1 MPAPRWVAKANKA
14 GLNRF
19 TKFIAP
25 WAPGWA
31 VVIHRGRK
39 SGRTFRT
46 PLWAFRRG
54 SRFVIALTYGSSA
67 DWVRNVLAAG
77 GCEVESRRRRYRLGA
92 PRLYEDDSASDM
104 PAFIRFML
112 RRVIKAPEFL
122 SLDIVGEL
130 PTKKASR
137 DSAPLNEIHPDV
149 HGG

>member
-1 MPAPRWVAKANKA
+1 MPAPRWVARANKI

-19 TKFIAP
+19 TKYIAP

-31 VVIHRGRK
+31 IVVHRGRK

-46 PLWAFRRG
+46 PLWAFRRHNG
-54 SRFVIALTYGSSA
+54 FVIALTYGPET

-77 GCEVESRRRRYRLGA
+77 GCELQTRRRRYQLGA
-92 PRLYEDDSASDM
+92 PVVFRDEDATDM

-122 SLDIVGEL
+122 RLDIVSQL
-130 PTKKASR
+130 AAAR
-137 DSAPLNEIHPDV
+137 
-149 HGG
+149 

>member
-1 MPAPRWVAKANKA
+1 MPAPRWVARANKI

-19 TKFIAP
+19 TKYIAP

-31 VVIHRGRK
+31 IVVHRGRK

-46 PLWAFRRG
+46 PLWAFRRRNG
-54 SRFVIALTYGSSA
+54 FVIALTYGPET

-77 GCEVESRRRRYRLGA
+77 GCELQTRRRRYQLGA
-92 PRLYEDDSASDM
+92 PVVFRDEDATDM

-122 SLDIVGEL
+122 RLDIVNQL
-130 PTKKASR
+130 ATAR
-137 DSAPLNEIHPDV
+137 
-149 HGG
+149 

>member
-1 MPAPRWVAKANKA
+1 MPAPRWVARANKV
-14 GLNRF
+14 GLNRV

-46 PLWAFRRG
+46 PLWAFRRRG
-54 SRFVIALTYGSSA
+54 GYVIALTYGSNS
-67 DWVRNVLAAG
+67 DWVRNVIAAG
-77 GCEVESRRRRYRLGA
+77 GCEVEAGRRHYRLGA
-92 PRLYEDDSASDM
+92 PRLYRDENATDM

-122 SLDIVGEL
+122 SLDVVSEL
-130 PTKKASR
+130 PTGT
-137 DSAPLNEIHPDV
+137 SAHK
-149 HGG
+149 GG

>member
-1 MPAPRWVAKANKA
+1 MPAPRWVAWANKI

-19 TKFIAP
+19 TKYIAP

-31 VVIHRGRK
+31 VVVHRGRK

-46 PLWAFRRG
+46 PLWAFRRHNG
-54 SRFVIALTYGSSA
+54 FVIALTYGPET

-77 GCEVESRRRRYRLGA
+77 GCELQTRRRRYQLGA
-92 PRLYEDDSASDM
+92 PVVFRDENATDM

-122 SLDIVGEL
+122 RLDIVSQL
-130 PTKKASR
+130 ATAS
-137 DSAPLNEIHPDV
+137 
-149 HGG
+149 

>member
-1 MPAPRWVAKANKA
+1 MPAPRWVARANKI

-19 TKFIAP
+19 TKYIAP

-31 VVIHRGRK
+31 VVVHRGRK

-46 PLWAFRRG
+46 PLWAFRRHNG
-54 SRFVIALTYGSSA
+54 FVIALTYGPET

-77 GCEVESRRRRYRLGA
+77 GCELQTRRRRYQLGTPVVFRDENA
-92 PRLYEDDSASDM
+92 TDM

-122 SLDIVGEL
+122 RLDIVSQL
-130 PTKKASR
+130 ATAS
-137 DSAPLNEIHPDV
+137 
-149 HGG
+149 

>member
-1 MPAPRWVAKANKA
+1 MPAPRWVARANKK
-14 GLNRF
+14 GLNRL

-46 PLWAFRRG
+46 PLWAFRRRG
-54 SRFVIALTYGSSA
+54 GYVIALTYGSSA

-77 GCEVESRRRRYRLGA
+77 GCELESRRRHYQLGA
-92 PRLYEDDSASDM
+92 PRLYRDENASDM
-104 PAFIRFML
+104 PGMEWAFIRFML

-122 SLDIVGEL
+122 SLDVVGEL
-130 PTKKASR
+130 PTTTSSR
-137 DSAPLNEIHPDV
+137 S
-149 HGG
+149 GTTSS

>member
-1 MPAPRWVAKANKA
+1 MPAPQWVARANKI

-19 TKFIAP
+19 TKYIAP

-31 VVIHRGRK
+31 VVVHRGRK

-46 PLWAFRRG
+46 PLWAFRRPNG
-54 SRFVIALTYGSSA
+54 FVIALTYGPET

-77 GCEVESRRRRYRLGA
+77 GCELQTRRRRYQLGA
-92 PRLYEDDSASDM
+92 PVVFRDENATDM

-122 SLDIVGEL
+122 RLDIVSQL
-130 PTKKASR
+130 ATA
-137 DSAPLNEIHPDV
+137 H
-149 HGG
+149 

>member
-1 MPAPRWVAKANKA
+1 MPAPRWVAKANKM
-14 GLNRF
+14 GLNRL

-39 SGRTFRT
+39 SGRAFRT
-46 PLWAFRRG
+46 PLWAFRRQG
-54 SRFVIALTYGSSA
+54 GFVIALTYGPDA
-67 DWVRNVLAAG
+67 DWVRNVMAAG
-77 GCEVESRRRRYRLGA
+77 GCEVESRRRHYQLGA
-92 PRLYEDDSASDM
+92 PRLYRDETASDM

-130 PTKKASR
+130 PTKTSSRSEPAS
-137 DSAPLNEIHPDV
+137 S
-149 HGG
+149 

>member
-1 MPAPRWVAKANKA
+1 MPAPRWVARANKI

-19 TKFIAP
+19 TKYIAP

-31 VVIHRGRK
+31 VVVHRGRK

-46 PLWAFRRG
+46 PLWAFRRHNG
-54 SRFVIALTYGSSA
+54 FVIALTYGPET

-77 GCEVESRRRRYRLGA
+77 GCELQTRRRSYQLGA
-92 PRLYEDDSASDM
+92 PVVFRDENATDM

-122 SLDIVGEL
+122 RLDIVSQL
-130 PTKKASR
+130 ATAR
-137 DSAPLNEIHPDV
+137 
-149 HGG
+149 

>member
-1 MPAPRWVAKANKA
+1 MPAPRWVARANKA
-14 GLNRF
+14 GLNRV

-31 VVIHRGRK
+31 VVVHRGRK
-39 SGRTFRT
+39 SGKTFRT

-54 SRFVIALTYGSSA
+54 DGYVVALTYGPTA

-77 GCEVESRRRRYRLGA
+77 GCELETRRRRYQVSN
-92 PRLYEDDSASDM
+92 PRVYRDENATDM

-122 SLDIVGEL
+122 SVDVVREL
-130 PTKKASR
+130 ATAR
-137 DSAPLNEIHPDV
+137 
-149 HGG
+149 